1 MNKILDNLIEESNV
15 FPEEVCE
22 EIEKKF
28 RENNNWKLKD
38 QERKEHYS
46 HVFKNDSK
54 YLPEEHEFYLARFWE
69 NEELAND
76 DLIKSSVNN
85 YVKDKIIKIYN
96 KKISKIDIRPHKF
109 KIGDYFR
116 VHFDAYA
123 GSIAV
128 NISLNKNWKWD
139 WGGILC
145 VAHGENNKNLVGLI
159 PKWNTMNILDNFID
173 RSPHFVTPIQ
183 NFAKDERLTM
193 TFFVTFD

>member
-76 DLIKSSVNN
+76 DFIKSS
-85 YVKDKIIKIYN
+85 IIN
-96 KKISKIDIRPHKF
+96 TF
-109 KIGDYFR
+109 
-116 VHFDAYA
+116 
-123 GSIAV
+123 
-128 NISLNKNWKWD
+128 SL
-139 WGGILC
+139 G
-145 VAHGENNKNLVGLI
+145 
-159 PKWNTMNILDNFID
+159 
-173 RSPHFVTPIQ
+173 
-183 NFAKDERLTM
+183 
-193 TFFVTFD
+193 